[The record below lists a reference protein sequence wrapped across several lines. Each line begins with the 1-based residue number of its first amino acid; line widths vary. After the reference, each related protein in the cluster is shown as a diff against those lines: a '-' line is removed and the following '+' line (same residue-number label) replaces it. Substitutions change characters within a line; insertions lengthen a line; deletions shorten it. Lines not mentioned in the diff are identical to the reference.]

1 MWSHLFIGKAI
12 GLALAIPLAMY
23 WGRRT
28 ERRVRKLEQRA
39 RAAERLAELGTLTG
53 GLAHEIKNPL
63 STVGLNVQLLQEDV
77 SELSRDQGLTD
88 SHIEGL
94 GRVQRRLESLNR
106 ETHRLRDI
114 LEDFLRFAGRVELD
128 PQPTD
133 LHEMIEQLI
142 DFFEP
147 QAREAGVNLR
157 TQLAAADPIVNA
169 DAGLLK
175 QAILNLMINAVQAM
189 AAAREKNQSHG
200 GANELIIRT
209 ERVRYAGR
217 ARTDGV
223 TPREKTSG
231 GKAPGG
237 TTSGGITSGGGG
249 KTSGEEFHIHIIDT
263 GPGMPPDVAEK
274 VFQPYFSTKRGGSGL
289 GLPTSRRIIE
299 EHGGHLTVHTAPA
312 RGTDFTLALPI
323 NAV

>member
-1 MWSHLFIGKAI
+1 MWSYLLLGKLI
-12 GLALAIPLAMY
+12 GLMLAIPIALLWA
-23 WGRRT
+23 RRA
-28 ERRVRKLEQRA
+28 ERRVRKLAQRA

-77 SELSRDQGLTD
+77 TELSRDENLSEAHAD
-88 SHIEGL
+88 GL
-94 GRVQRRLESLNR
+94 GRVNRRLESLSR
-106 ETHRLRDI
+106 ETQRLRDI
-114 LEDFLRFAGRVELD
+114 LDDFLRFAGRVELD

-157 TQLAAADPIVNA
+157 TQLAAKDPVVKA

-189 AAAREKNQSHG
+189 TTAREKNQPHG

-209 ERVRYAGR
+209 ERVKSAG
-217 ARTDGV
+217 G
-223 TPREKTSG
+223 SG
-231 GKAPGG
+231 G
-237 TTSGGITSGGGG
+237 GIPADGSASAKKTSGGGG
-249 KTSGEEFHIHIIDT
+249 VTSGRGEFHIHVIDT
-263 GPGMPPDVAEK
+263 GPGIPPDVAEK
-274 VFQPYFSTKRGGSGL
+274 VFQPYFSTKRGGTGL

-299 EHGGHLTVHTAPA
+299 EHAGHLTLHADPGQ
-312 RGTDFTLALPI
+312 GTDFTLALPI
-323 NAV
+323 NGV